1 MNLFQNIQL
10 MQAVLDVLL
19 ILIIIYLLFFK
30 EKFAGRQLKT
40 MRESL
45 QELIAES
52 DRTTQTFKTSLSV
65 DLERLEKLI
74 KAREEQEK
82 LLHRR
87 IEESEKLLHR
97 LRMEKK
103 ELERHGSVNKYRRV
117 SELAAL
123 GMSAQDIETET
134 GLSSNEIQLIM
145 DIRK

>member
-1 MNLFQNIQL
+1 MGYFQNIQII
-10 MQAVLDVLL
+10 QAVLDVLL

-30 EKFAGRQLKT
+30 EKLAGRQLKT

-52 DRTTQTFKTSLSV
+52 DKSTQAFKTSLST

-74 KAREEQEK
+74 ETREEQEK
-82 LLHRR
+82 ILRRR
-87 IEESEKLLHR
+87 IEESEKLLQR
-97 LRMEKK
+97 LRMEKR
-103 ELERHGSVNKYRRV
+103 ELERHGSANKYRRV